1 MGLHEERGEVVGLT
15 SFRGEGA
22 ETNFDSIMGEVTGL
36 VAAGDRDNQWFP
48 TTGGFL
54 ENCHLKSLL
63 RFISLANSSARIL
76 FGRMILIN
84 FLQHSLFDE
93 AIINT
98 NSHFV

>member
-15 SFRGEGA
+15 SFRGEGGGGA

-36 VAAGDRDNQWFP
+36 VAAGDP

-54 ENCHLKSLL
+54 ENCHLKSPL

-98 NSHFV
+98 NSRFV